1 MRMTLAASAVALTMA
16 FGGWSAAAAQLDDA
30 WHSMKQAGQ
39 SIGQATKDTGNAVV
53 HGTKK
58 AVGTTGTEKVKG
70 TTMYSARCA
79 DGTRH
84 LAKTA
89 KAAVATCNNR
99 GGLAR
104 K

>member
-1 MRMTLAASAVALTMA
+1 MKKTIAASIVALTLG
-16 FGGWSAAAAQLDDA
+16 FGGVGMAAQLDDA
-30 WHSMKQAGQ
+30 WHATKEAGK
-39 SIGQATKDTGNAVV
+39 SIGHATKDTGKAVV

-70 TTMYSARCA
+70 TKMYYARCA

-84 LAKTA
+84 TA
-89 KAAVATCNNR
+89 YTQRGAIATCNHR
-99 GGLAR
+99 GGVAR

>member
-1 MRMTLAASAVALTMA
+1 MKKTIAASLVALTMG
-16 FGGWSAAAAQLDDA
+16 FGGMTAAAQLDDA
-30 WHSMKQAGQ
+30 WHATKQAGK

-58 AVGTTGTEKVKG
+58 VVGTTGTETVKG
-70 TTMYSARCA
+70 RKMYYARCA

-84 LAKTA
+84 TAYTA

-99 GGLAR
+99 GGVVR
-104 K
+104 Q

>member
-1 MRMTLAASAVALTMA
+1 MKKIIAASIVALTMG
-16 FGGWSAAAAQLDDA
+16 FGGISAAAQLDDA
-30 WHSMKQAGQ
+30 WHATKQAGK
-39 SIGQATKDTGNAVV
+39 SIGQAGKDTGKAVV

-58 AVGTTGTEKVKG
+58 VVGTTGSEKVKG
-70 TTMYSARCA
+70 TKMYYARCA

-84 LAKTA
+84 TA
-89 KAAVATCNNR
+89 YTQKAAIATCNHR